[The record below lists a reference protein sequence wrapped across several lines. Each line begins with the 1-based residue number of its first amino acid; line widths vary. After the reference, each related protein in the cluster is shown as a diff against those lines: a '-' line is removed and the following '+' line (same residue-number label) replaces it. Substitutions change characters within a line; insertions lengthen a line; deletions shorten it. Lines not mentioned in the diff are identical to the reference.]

1 MKSSLYNYY
10 VNDKDNVIIFNG
22 LTEASLRI
30 GERNADVFKAIIE
43 SPDKFV
49 EDFKP
54 FIDKMKGDG
63 FIIDDEFDE
72 EEIVRKKYDYIRH
85 GEEYMVMILSTYQ
98 CNLRCWYCTQDHADS
113 WMSDETVRRI
123 KKRIEKELRK
133 DAIKHLSISWFGGE
147 PLLAYDRVVEIS
159 RWAKEFAEE
168 LGKGFGAVIT
178 TNGTLLNRKRVEELR
193 DAGINYY
200 QITIDGNRETH
211 NNVKILGKDSAYDR
225 TIENIGYI
233 IEHTHC
239 TLRFNYT
246 KENLKPES
254 LIKDL
259 DEALSKE
266 NREKISF
273 LIYKVWQEKAA
284 EISQVEIDKLMELA
298 FNIGITP
305 KLAEGGM
312 CYVDKKNFDCIFA
325 NGNVGKCDN
334 ESPEDRN
341 GILTESGDIE
351 WISDISAH
359 RSILEYENCECKD
372 CRFLPLCW
380 GPCTAKRETML
391 KDNGK
396 IVCQF
401 DNKDFQMSRMIRNKH
416 VNKEF
421 SKKKIEKENC

>member
-1 MKSSLYNYY
+1 MKSSSYNYY
-10 VNDKDNVIIFNG
+10 VSDKNSVIVLNG
-22 LTEASLRI
+22 LTEASFRI
-30 GERNADVFKAIIE
+30 GKKNADTFKAIIE
-43 SPDKFV
+43 TPDKFI

-54 FIDKMKGDG
+54 FIEKMKGDG

-98 CNLRCWYCTQDHADS
+98 CNLRCWYCTQEHGDS
-113 WMSDETVRRI
+113 WMSDDTVKKI
-123 KKRIEKELRK
+123 KKRLEKELRK
-133 DAIKHLSISWFGGE
+133 ESIYRLSISWFGGE

-159 RWAKEFAEE
+159 RWAKNLAEE

-178 TNGTLLNRKRVEELR
+178 TNGTLLNRQRVEELR

-200 QITIDGNRETH
+200 QITIDGDRETH
-211 NNVKILGKDSAYDR
+211 NNIKVLGKDSAYDR
-225 TIENIGYI
+225 TLRNIGYI

-254 LIKDL
+254 LIRDL
-259 DEALSKE
+259 DQTLSKE

-273 LIYKVWQEKAA
+273 LLYKVWQENVS
-284 EISQVEIDKLMELA
+284 EIPQEEIEKLMLLA
-298 FNIGITP
+298 QNIGIIP
-305 KLAEGGM
+305 RLADGGM

-334 ESPEDRN
+334 ESPETRN
-341 GILTESGDIE
+341 GVLTDNGDVE
-351 WISDISAH
+351 WVSDISAH
-359 RSILEYENCECKD
+359 KSILEYENCECKE
-372 CRFLPLCW
+372 CNYLPLCW
-380 GPCTAKRETML
+380 GPCAAKRESML
-391 KDNGK
+391 KEKGR

-401 DNKDFQMSRMIRNKH
+401 EDKEFAMGRMARHKH
-416 VNKEF
+416 INKEF
-421 SKKKIEKENC
+421 EKNNPEKGHS

>member
-1 MKSSLYNYY
+1 MKSSSYNYY
-10 VNDKDNVIIFNG
+10 VSDKNSVIVLNG
-22 LTEASLRI
+22 LTEASFRI
-30 GERNADVFKAIIE
+30 GKQNADTFKAIIE
-43 SPDKFV
+43 TPDNFIN
-49 EDFKP
+49 DFKP
-54 FIDKMKGDG
+54 FIEKMKGDG

-98 CNLRCWYCTQDHADS
+98 CNLRCWYCTQEHADS
-113 WMSDETVRRI
+113 WMSDDTVKKI
-123 KKRIEKELRK
+123 KKRLEKELRK
-133 DAIKHLSISWFGGE
+133 ESIKHLSISWFGGE

-159 RWAKEFAEE
+159 RWAKELAEE

-341 GILTESGDIE
+341 GILTENGDIE

-359 RSILEYENCECKD
+359 RSILEYENCECND
-372 CRFLPLCW
+372 CKYLPLCW
-380 GPCTAKRETML
+380 GHAQPKGKPC
-391 KDNGK
+391 
-396 IVCQF
+396 
-401 DNKDFQMSRMIRNKH
+401 
-416 VNKEF
+416 
-421 SKKKIEKENC
+421 

>member
-1 MKSSLYNYY
+1 MKSSSYNYY
-10 VNDKDNVIIFNG
+10 VSDKNSVIVLNG
-22 LTEASLRI
+22 LTEASFRI
-30 GERNADVFKAIIE
+30 GEKNADVFKAIIE

-54 FIDKMKGDG
+54 FIDKMKGEG
-63 FIIDDEFDE
+63 FIIEDDFNE
-72 EEIVRKKYDYIRH
+72 EEVVRNKYDYIRH
-85 GEEYMVMILSTYQ
+85 GEEYMVMILPTYQ
-98 CNLRCWYCTQDHADS
+98 CNLRCWYCTQDHADG
-113 WMSDETVRRI
+113 WMSDETVKRI
-123 KKRIEKELRK
+123 KKRLEKGLRQ
-133 DAIKHLSISWFGGE
+133 DAIRRLSISWFGGE

-159 RWAKEFAEE
+159 RWAKELAEE
-168 LGKGFGAVIT
+168 LGKEFGAVIT

-193 DAGINYY
+193 DAGIKYY

-259 DEALSKE
+259 DETLSKE

-273 LIYKVWQEKAA
+273 LIYKVWQEKAS
-284 EISQVEIDKLMELA
+284 EIPLEEIKKLMMLA
-298 FNIGITP
+298 KSIGVTP
-305 KLAEGGM
+305 RLADGGM
-312 CYVDKKNFDCIFA
+312 CYVDKKNFDCIFT

-334 ESPEDRN
+334 ESPEIRN
-341 GILTESGDIE
+341 GMLKENGDIE

-372 CRFLPLCW
+372 CRFLPICW
-380 GPCTAKRETML
+380 GPCTAKREDML
-391 KDNGK
+391 NKNGK

-401 DNKDFQMSRMIRNKH
+401 ADKEFEMNRMARHKH
-416 VNKEF
+416 LNKEF
-421 SKKKIEKENC
+421 VEKENC

>member
-22 LTEASLRI
+22 LTEASFRI

-63 FIIDDEFDE
+63 FIIEDDFNE
-72 EEIVRKKYDYIRH
+72 EEVVRNKYDYIRH
-85 GEEYMVMILSTYQ
+85 GEEYMAMILSTYQ

-159 RWAKEFAEE
+159 RWAKNLAEE

-178 TNGTLLNRKRVEELR
+178 TNGTLLNCKRVEELR
-193 DAGINYY
+193 ESGINYY

-284 EISQVEIDKLMELA
+284 EISQEEIDKLMELA

-334 ESPEDRN
+334 ESPETRN
-341 GILTESGDIE
+341 GVLTDNGDVE
-351 WISDISAH
+351 WVSDISAH
-359 RSILEYENCECKD
+359 KSILEYENCECKD

-391 KDNGK
+391 KENGK

-421 SKKKIEKENC
+421 SKKK

>member
-22 LTEASLRI
+22 LTEASFRI

-63 FIIDDEFDE
+63 FIIEDDFNE
-72 EEIVRKKYDYIRH
+72 EEVVRNKYDYIRH
-85 GEEYMVMILSTYQ
+85 GEEYMAMILSTYQ

-159 RWAKEFAEE
+159 RWAKNLAEE

-254 LIKDL
+254 LIRDL
-259 DEALSKE
+259 DQTLSKE

-284 EISQVEIDKLMELA
+284 EISQVSSTRHA
-298 FNIGITP
+298 
-305 KLAEGGM
+305 
-312 CYVDKKNFDCIFA
+312 A
-325 NGNVGKCDN
+325 N
-334 ESPEDRN
+334 
-341 GILTESGDIE
+341 
-351 WISDISAH
+351 
-359 RSILEYENCECKD
+359 
-372 CRFLPLCW
+372 
-380 GPCTAKRETML
+380 
-391 KDNGK
+391 
-396 IVCQF
+396 
-401 DNKDFQMSRMIRNKH
+401 
-416 VNKEF
+416 
-421 SKKKIEKENC
+421 

>member
-22 LTEASLRI
+22 LTEASFRI

-63 FIIDDEFDE
+63 FIIEDDFNE
-72 EEIVRKKYDYIRH
+72 EEVVRNKYDYIRH
-85 GEEYMVMILSTYQ
+85 GEEYMAMILSTYQ

-193 DAGINYY
+193 ESGINYY

-254 LIKDL
+254 LIRDL
-259 DEALSKE
+259 DRTLSKE

-284 EISQVEIDKLMELA
+284 EISQEEIDKLMELA

-334 ESPEDRN
+334 ESPETRN
-341 GILTESGDIE
+341 GVLTDNGDVE
-351 WISDISAH
+351 WVSDISAH
-359 RSILEYENCECKD
+359 KSILEYENCECKD

-391 KDNGK
+391 KENGK

-421 SKKKIEKENC
+421 SKKKIEKENY